1 MATCTGCH
9 VELRLP
15 NRPEFVAVARLTVA
29 AVACR
34 MGFDVSEIEDIKV
47 AVGEACTNAIEHGV
61 PAEHTA
67 EMVTISCAIEEKA
80 LRITVHDPGIGFD
93 PSAAPGAP
101 SHGASTATLTEGGLG
116 LLLIQALMDDV
127 DVSCVPEDGTRVRM
141 VKHLRAEEDRA

>member
-34 MGFDVSEIEDIKV
+34 MGFDVSDIEDIKV

-61 PAEHTA
+61 PAEHST
-67 EMVTISCAIEEKA
+67 EMITISCAVEAEA
-80 LRITVHDPGIGFD
+80 LAISVHDPGVGFD
-93 PSAAPGAP
+93 PGAA
-101 SHGASTATLTEGGLG
+101 GASPHAAGTATLTEGGLG
-116 LLLIQALMDDV
+116 LLLIEALMDDV
-127 DVSCVPEDGTRVRM
+127 DVSSTPEDGTRVRM
-141 VKHLRAEEDRA
+141 VKHRRTEEDRV

>member
-34 MGFDVSEIEDIKV
+34 MGFDVGDIEDIKV

-61 PAEHTA
+61 PVDESTEMITITCAVEAE
-67 EMVTISCAIEEKA
+67 A
-80 LRITVHDPGIGFD
+80 LAITVHDPGIGFD
-93 PSAAPGAP
+93 PASA
-101 SHGASTATLTEGGLG
+101 GASPHAAGTATLTEGGLG

-127 DVSCVPEDGTRVRM
+127 DVASTPEDGTCVRM
-141 VKHLRAEEDRA
+141 VKRLRTGEDRA

>member
-34 MGFDVSEIEDIKV
+34 MGFDVSDIEDIKV

-61 PAEHTA
+61 PVGQCA
-67 EMVTISCAIEEKA
+67 EMVTIACQIADDCLS
-80 LRITVHDPGIGFD
+80 ITVHDPGVGFD
-93 PSAAPGAP
+93 PRAATPAAHAAG
-101 SHGASTATLTEGGLG
+101 TATLTEGGLG

-127 DVSCVPEDGTRVRM
+127 EVSSTPDDGTRVRM
-141 VKHLRAEEDRA
+141 VKHLRAGEDRE

>member
-1 MATCTGCH
+1 

-34 MGFDVSEIEDIKV
+34 MGFDVSAIEDIKV

-61 PAEHTA
+61 PAEQCA
-67 EMVTISCAIEEKA
+67 EMVTIACRIADDGLS
-80 LRITVHDPGIGFD
+80 ITVHDPGVGFE
-93 PSAAPGAP
+93 PGAAASAAHAAG
-101 SHGASTATLTEGGLG
+101 TATLTEGGLG

-127 DVSCVPEDGTRVRM
+127 EVTSTPDDGTRVRM
-141 VKHLRAEEDRA
+141 VKYLRAGEDRE